1 MVNLSEELMSYL
13 NNIIKNM
20 EADGVLK
27 SIDLLSKH
35 AVEAITQK
43 QESNN
48 FPVEV
53 TIFKVAATLEDKE
66 GHKGRQYAKGT
77 IFNGYNFPCGINPD
91 GTTKVRREP
100 AQFGYSLNKTYQEK
114 VHNRDIDVNLGT
126 SKMGY
131 DLGFEELN
139 DSDILCFIKDFP
151 ELFIMNFYDT
161 HKDYVAKASSKSNDF
176 FIVCDDP
183 KVKVMPEDY

>member
-1 MVNLSEELMSYL
+1 MINLSEELMSYL
-13 NNIIKNM
+13 NDIIKNM
-20 EADGVLK
+20 EVNGVLK

-35 AVEAITQK
+35 AIETITRK

-53 TIFKVAATLEDKE
+53 TIFKVTATLDDKE

-77 IFNGYNFPCGINPD
+77 IFNGYNFPCGINSD

-139 DSDILCFIKDFP
+139 NPDILCFIKDFP
-151 ELFIMNFYDT
+151 ELFIMNFYET
-161 HKDYVAKASSKSNDF
+161 HKEYAAKAGNKSNDF
-176 FIVCDDP
+176 FIICDDP
-183 KVKVMPEDY
+183 KVKVMSEDY